1 METAEESE
9 EVDDNNEV
17 EAEQPAPS
25 YLPTWVLRMREK
37 IASSRLAHADAES
50 RIEELHKGVD
60 VLNVQLSKME
70 KAKQQRLNKTRAIRT
85 EQEKTSEVSAP
96 RVPAIYSVPIEVL
109 SNILE
114 HLRLEQVVRLELV
127 CKTLRSML
135 SGCSYW
141 PQVLPLYCPHLV
153 LHGDHAHSEA
163 DEQTTAKQRIQQ
175 YLRNVKTCVSFIQ
188 TMKDQRCVPKHRSV
202 QPHRHTRQER
212 QVTHPLPVFQHS
224 QSMHAGTGAGSTLPA
239 LMNSTRANSA
249 RNEDLIMSHAET
261 LSSDFRSIAH
271 KALSTLL
278 FLSSDITDPFFY
290 KLLSEGAVTVLTS
303 LLTNEEGA
311 LQNYACSILAN
322 LLCWEARKIQAH
334 KREAKSTM
342 GAAAAPGTGYCLCI
356 SLQWSL
362 FL

>member
-1 METAEESE
+1 MDTAEESE
-9 EVDDNNEV
+9 EVDDNYEV

-37 IASSRLAHADAES
+37 IATSRLAHADAES
-50 RIEELHKGVD
+50 RIEELNKGVG

-70 KAKQQRLNKTRAIRT
+70 IAKQLRLNKARVVHA
-85 EQEKTSEVSAP
+85 EQEKTSVASAP
-96 RVPAIYSVPIEVL
+96 RVPAIYSVPIEVF

-127 CKTLRSML
+127 CKTVRSML
-135 SGCSYW
+135 VGCSYW

-153 LHGDHAHSEA
+153 HHNDSSHSEA
-163 DEQTTAKQRIQQ
+163 DEQATAKQRIQQ
-175 YLRNVKTCVSFIQ
+175 YLRSVKTCVSFIQ

-224 QSMHAGTGAGSTLPA
+224 QSMHSSGGSTLPQ
-239 LMNSTRANSA
+239 LMNHTHSHSA

-278 FLSSDITDPFFY
+278 LLSSDIADPLFY

-322 LLCWEARKIQAH
+322 LLCWEARKVQAH
-334 KREAKSTM
+334 KRRQQNMT
-342 GAAAAPGTGYCLCI
+342 GFGRAAGIEIHL
-356 SLQWSL
+356 SL
-362 FL
+362 FSLRDPL